1 MSRYGINGKLITW
14 IKSFLSNRRQRVR
27 LKNYYSSFEP
37 VLSGVPQGSV
47 IGPLLFI
54 IYINDLPDNSDSN
67 LLMFADDTKL
77 FRPLSTTSSYLE
89 LQNDINSLVDWS
101 NKWELKFNSSKCY
114 AMHIGTNAPNSYDMF
129 DIIKNKRVQLDSI
142 KEEKDLGVIL
152 DDKLKFSSNIATQVN
167 KANKTMGLIR
177 RSYSYLDKTSFRYLF
192 NSLVRPYLEYCVS
205 IWYPL
210 LKKDEDLIENV
221 LRRGSK
227 LIPGLSHLPYSQRL
241 SEMKIPCMKYRRM
254 RGDMIL
260 LYRILSDE
268 NSSLLNLFQFNDNST
283 TRGHNKKLKK
293 SFVRSKLRQHFFSNR
308 CVNNWNSLPY
318 DVVNAISLNSFK
330 IALDEFWISK
340 WYDI

>member
-1 MSRYGINGKLITW
+1 
-14 IKSFLSNRRQRVR
+14 
-27 LKNYYSSFEP
+27 
-37 VLSGVPQGSV
+37 
-47 IGPLLFI
+47 
-54 IYINDLPDNSDSN
+54 
-67 LLMFADDTKL
+67 MFADDTKL

-192 NSLVRPYLEYCVS
+192 NSLVKPYLEYCVI

-227 LIPGLSHLPYSQRL
+227 LIHGLSHLPYSQRL

-293 SFVRSKLRQHFFSNR
+293 PFVRSKLRQHFFSNR
-308 CVNNWNSLPY
+308 CVNNWNSLLY
-318 DVVNAISLNSFK
+318 NVVNGISLNSFK